1 MKKLLMVVVII
12 GLVVFMAS
20 HAFCGEKKEPAPD
33 YGYGYHMMSPGYG
46 MGGGG
51 HMMVEDTQGRG
62 MHKRRGYKPSAW
74 QSMKPEQQEKWQKMR
89 AAHMMDTMD
98 LRMKL
103 AAKRVELRT
112 LWAQPEM
119 DEDRIKKLSNE
130 VSELQAGLLKMR
142 NQHLLQ
148 CRQKFGGQG
157 WDCPG
162 GW

>member
-12 GLVVFMAS
+12 GLAVFMAS
-20 HAFCGEKKEPAPD
+20 HAFCGEKEEPVRD
-33 YGYGYHMMSPGYG
+33 HGYGYHMMGQGYG
-46 MGGGG
+46 MGMGYGY
-51 HMMVEDTQGRG
+51 MMGEASIQRRACGRRPG
-62 MHKRRGYKPSAW
+62 AW
-74 QSMKPEQQEKWQKMR
+74 KSLNPEQSEKWQKMR

-103 AAKRVELRT
+103 AAKRVELKT

-119 DEDRIKKLSNE
+119 DKDRINKLSDE
-130 VSELQAGLLKMR
+130 VAMLQAELLKKR

-148 CRQKFGGQG
+148 CRLKFGDQG

>member
-1 MKKLLMVVVII
+1 MKKLSMLVVII
-12 GLVVFMAS
+12 GLAVFMAS
-20 HAFCGEKKEPAPD
+20 HAFCGEKKESTPD
-33 YGYGYHMMSPGYG
+33 YGYGYHMMGQGYG
-46 MGGGG
+46 MGS
-51 HMMVEDTQGRG
+51 HMMGEDTQGRG
-62 MHKRRGYKPSAW
+62 MYRRGRAYKPRAL
-74 QSMKPEQQEKWQKMR
+74 QSMKPEQREKWQKMR

>member
-12 GLVVFMAS
+12 GLALFMAS

-51 HMMVEDTQGRG
+51 HMMGEDTQGRG
-62 MHKRRGYKPSAW
+62 MYKRRGYKPRAW
-74 QSMKPEQQEKWQKMR
+74 QSMKPEQREKVQKMR

-103 AAKRVELRT
+103 AAKRVELTT

-119 DEDRIKKLSNE
+119 DKDRINKLSDE
-130 VSELQAGLLKMR
+130 VAMLQAELLKKR

-148 CRQKFGGQG
+148 CRQKFGDQG